1 MTKLYRSLLCYG
13 VWFCGLALL
22 SGHLS
27 GYAQTLSQ
35 AKELIGR
42 QSELEKLFGGQLP
55 TPATGETFFEGA
67 VDADAYVVGP
77 GDRLSVV
84 FWQPTF
90 AEYPTLVNGDGDVVI
105 PYVGVVHVADLTLRA
120 AKEKIEGE
128 VSRAMRVGRVTVSLI
143 EPRRFRVHVTGQ
155 VTRPGTYVLSATSR
169 VADAIT
175 LAGGLK
181 RRPTF
186 AAGDTASALEASQR
200 GIVLRDRMGEIE
212 GFADLLLFERGG
224 RIEANPYL
232 RDGQT
237 IYVPSPVTADLQIG
251 VFGEVHESGLY
262 ELANG
267 ERLETAIAAAGGLT
281 SIADSANI
289 RIGNRDGTVV
299 TVDIRGESGLATLTR
314 EIEPGDRIY
323 IGGKP
328 DTSRTG
334 SVTISGEV
342 AHPGGYPIIVGETT
356 LREVLLSAGGILP
369 TAAVNSARLI
379 RSEETDGIERERERV
394 LAASFRVNPAAMLMH
409 DPQLAAEFSRWA
421 YRTVVVDLTN
431 ASNETSAAAQIRLR
445 DGDRLEIPKGPL
457 GVQVIGSVNHAGEV
471 EWKPG
476 AKLGHY
482 LGEAGGVNRGGWKG
496 TTMVIKARNSS
507 LIRYQSSLAIDPGD
521 VIFVPLKPQTTTWT
535 LVKDFVAVTAQVA
548 TVILI
553 LQNIQGN

>member
-1 MTKLYRSLLCYG
+1 MTKLYRSLFCYG

-27 GYAQTLSQ
+27 GHAQTLSQ

-67 VDADAYVVGP
+67 VDADAYIVGP
-77 GDRLSVV
+77 GDRLNIV
-84 FWQPTF
+84 FWLPTF
-90 AEYPTLVNGDGDVVI
+90 AEYPTQVNGDGDVVI
-105 PYVGVVHVADLTLRA
+105 PYVGVIHVADLTLRA

-128 VSRAMRVGRVTVSLI
+128 VARAMRVGRVTVSLV
-143 EPRRFRVHVTGQ
+143 EPRRFRVHVTGM
-155 VTRPGTYVLSATSR
+155 VTTPGTYVLSATSR

-186 AAGDTASALEASQR
+186 AAGDTASVLEASQR
-200 GIVLRDRMGEIE
+200 GIVLRDRAGEVA
-212 GFADLLLFERGG
+212 GYADLLLFERGG

-237 IYVPSPVTADLQIG
+237 IHVPSPVAANLQIG

-281 SIADSANI
+281 TLADSANV
-289 RIGNRDGTVV
+289 RIGGRGGTVT
-299 TVDIRGESGLATLTR
+299 TVDLRGEAGRTALTR
-314 EIEPGDRIY
+314 EIQPGDRIY

-328 DTSRTG
+328 DTSRMG

-342 AHPGGYPIIVGETT
+342 AQPGGYPIIVGETT
-356 LREVLLSAGGILP
+356 LREVLLAAGGVLP
-369 TAAVNSARLI
+369 KAAVNSARLI
-379 RSEETDGIERERERV
+379 RSEEPDLIDRERERV
-394 LAASFRVNPAAMLMH
+394 LAAALRFNQPSALTT

-421 YRTVVVDLTN
+421 YRTVVVDLTD
-431 ASNETSAAAQIRLR
+431 AHQEGSAAAGIRLR
-445 DGDRLEIPKGPL
+445 DGDQLEVPKGPL

-471 EWKPG
+471 EWTPG
-476 AKLGHY
+476 AKLAHY
-482 LGEAGGVNRGGWKG
+482 LAEAGGVNRGGWRG
-496 TTMVIKARNSS
+496 TTMVIKARNGS